1 VSYLS
6 KPYSVKQLRQ
16 LLLSVLH
23 PPFIQNLAPIYRLP
37 SLCGIQDPGFDQI
50 LRELEDDAIAAL
62 RG

>member
-1 VSYLS
+1 MPYLS

-23 PPFIQNLAPIYRLP
+23 PPFIQNLASIYRLP
-37 SLCGIQDPGFDQI
+37 SLRGIQDPGFDQV